1 MTVGSGESGRMTTV
15 NEECLPNMSVV
26 TDIAAS
32 SESIKVSNYN
42 RDNKPFKLT
51 IQVLHTS

>member
-1 MTVGSGESGRMTTV
+1 
-15 NEECLPNMSVV
+15 MSVGTGI

-42 RDNKPFKLT
+42 RDNKSFKLT